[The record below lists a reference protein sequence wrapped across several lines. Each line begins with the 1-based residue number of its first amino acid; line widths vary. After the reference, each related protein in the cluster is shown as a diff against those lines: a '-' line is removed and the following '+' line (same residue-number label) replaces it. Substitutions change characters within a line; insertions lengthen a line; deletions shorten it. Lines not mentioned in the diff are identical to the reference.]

1 MSTELAGLPIAEPE
15 DAGFSPER
23 LARIGTV
30 MDTAANAGEIPGT
43 ATVVLRHGKVVHM
56 HASGRLDMEREAPV
70 GVDTLFRM
78 YSQTKPVTA
87 AVIMSLFE
95 DGAFF
100 LNDPVSKWLPEFENP
115 RVVAY
120 PGPEQTVRG
129 GLALGATVPAQRE
142 ITLFDLLTMTSG
154 LPGMSRT
161 PAAYTAQM
169 EPTWEGTGFFGEDER
184 PNDPE
189 LSYEEK
195 VVAIADVP
203 LFAQPGETWNYGSD
217 FDVLSLFLTRLTGQD
232 LDTVFRERIFE
243 PLGMHDSSFYCAEG
257 NLSRLATEYR
267 WDEDENLAIRERP
280 EDAEKGRKSNRE
292 LMSGNGMFGGML
304 STPADYARFAQMLL
318 NGGELDGARVLGR
331 KTVDL
336 MTANHIG
343 ARNIDLAVGP
353 NYGFGFGYSV
363 RKGVGG
369 SFMPGSAGQFGW
381 GGAAGTYF
389 FCDPAEDLAGL
400 FFTQVFMYQF
410 LPTADLSE
418 RFEKL
423 TYEALV

>member
-1 MSTELAGLPIAEPE
+1 MTTEFAGLPVVGPD
-15 DAGFSPER
+15 DAGFSPDR
-23 LARIGTV
+23 LERIGAV
-30 MDTAANAGEIPGT
+30 MDAAAEAGEIPGT
-43 ATVVLRHGKVVHM
+43 ATVILRQGKVVHR
-56 HASGRLDMEREAPV
+56 HASGRLDMEREAPI
-70 GVDTLFRM
+70 GMDSLFRM

-100 LNDPVSKWLPEFENP
+100 LDDPVSKWLPEFENP
-115 RVVAY
+115 RVVTY
-120 PGPEQTVRG
+120 PRPEQTVRG
-129 GLALGATVPAQRE
+129 GMALGATVPAYRE

-169 EPTWEGTGFFGEDER
+169 EPTWEGTGFFGEEER

-232 LDTVFRERIFE
+232 LDTLFRERIFD
-243 PLGMHDSSFYCAEG
+243 PLGMHDSSFYCAEE
-257 NLSRLATEYR
+257 NLPRLATEYR

-280 EDAEKGRKSNRE
+280 EDAEKGRKSNRD

-343 ARNIDLAVGP
+343 ARNIDLAMGP

-363 RKGVGG
+363 RKSVDG

-400 FFTQVFMYQF
+400 FFTQVFLYQF

>member
-1 MSTELAGLPIAEPE
+1 MTTNFAGLPLADPQ
-15 DAGFSPER
+15 DAGFCPHR
-23 LARIGTV
+23 LGRIAGV
-30 MDTAANAGEIPGT
+30 MDAAVRDLKVPGT
-43 ATVVLRHGKVVHM
+43 ATMVLRHGKVVHQ
-56 HASGRLDMEREAPV
+56 HASGRLDMDREAPV
-70 GVDTLFRM
+70 AMDSLFRM

-87 AVIMSLFE
+87 AVVMSLFE

-100 LNDPVSKWLPEFENP
+100 LDEPVSKWLPEFEAP
-115 RVVAY
+115 RVMAY
-120 PGPEQTVRG
+120 PGPADRVRAG
-129 GLALGATVPAQRE
+129 IAMAATVPAYRE

-154 LPGMSRT
+154 LPAVART
-161 PAAYTAQM
+161 PAAYWPQM
-169 EPTWEGTGFFGEDER
+169 EPTWEGTGFFGPQEKANE
-184 PNDPE
+184 PE
-189 LSYEEK
+189 HSYEEK
-195 VVAIADVP
+195 VLAIAEVP

-232 LDTVFRERIFE
+232 LDTLYQERIFG
-243 PLGMHDSSFYCAEG
+243 PLGMGDSRFYCAEG
-257 NLSRLATEYR
+257 DADRLVTEYQ
-267 WDEDENLAIRERP
+267 WDEDENLAVRERP
-280 EDAEKGRKSNRE
+280 EEAEKARPSNRD

-336 MTANHIG
+336 MTTNHIG
-343 ARNIDLAVGP
+343 TRDIDLGVGP
-353 NYGFGFGYSV
+353 NQGFGFGYSV
-363 RKGVGG
+363 RKGLGG
-369 SFMPGSAGQFGW
+369 SFTPGSAGQFGW

-400 FFTQVFMYQF
+400 FFTQVFLYQF
-410 LPTADLSE
+410 LPTADLPE

>member
-1 MSTELAGLPIAEPE
+1 MTTEFAGLPVADVE
-15 DAGFSPER
+15 DAGFCPDR
-23 LARIGTV
+23 LGRIARV
-30 MDTAANAGEIPGT
+30 MDAAVDDGTIPGT
-43 ATVVLRHGKVVHM
+43 ATVVLRHGQVVHR
-56 HASGRLDMEREAPV
+56 HVAGRLAIDGDAPL
-70 GVDTLFRM
+70 GMDSLFRM

-87 AVIMSLFE
+87 AVIMSLYE

-100 LNDPVSKWLPEFENP
+100 LDEPVSKWLPEFAEP

-120 PGPEQTVRG
+120 PGAEDRVRM
-129 GLALGATVPAQRE
+129 GLAIANTVPARRE

-154 LPGMSRT
+154 LPGISRT
-161 PAAYTAQM
+161 PAAYWPQM
-169 EPTWEGTGFFGEDER
+169 EPTWEGTGFFGTDER
-184 PNDPE
+184 VNEPQH
-189 LSYEEK
+189 SYENK
-195 VVAIADVP
+195 VLAIAEVP
-203 LFAQPGETWNYGSD
+203 LHAQPGETWNYGSD
-217 FDVLSLFLTRLTGQD
+217 FDVLSLFLTRLTGKD
-232 LDTVFRERIFE
+232 LETLFRERIFD
-243 PLGMHDSSFYCAEG
+243 PLGMHDSSFYCAGE
-257 NLSRLATEYR
+257 NLDRLVTEYQ
-267 WDEDENLAIRERP
+267 WDEDENLAVRERP
-280 EDAEKGRKSNRE
+280 ENAEKAGRSNRD
-292 LMSGNGMFGGML
+292 LMSGNGVFGGML

-353 NYGFGFGYSV
+353 NYGFGLGYSV
-363 RKGVGG
+363 RKSVAG

-389 FCDPAEDLAGL
+389 FVDPAEDLAGL
-400 FFTQVFMYQF
+400 FFTHVFLYQF
-410 LPTADLSE
+410 LPTADLAE